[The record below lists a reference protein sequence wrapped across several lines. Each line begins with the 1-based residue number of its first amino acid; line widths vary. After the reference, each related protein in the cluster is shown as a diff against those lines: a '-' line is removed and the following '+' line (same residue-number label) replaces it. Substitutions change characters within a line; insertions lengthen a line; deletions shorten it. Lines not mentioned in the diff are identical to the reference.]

1 MKKFV
6 LPKNAPSNVI
16 NGHVFQDGILI
27 VSDEDAKKLEKIFC
41 RYYGIRME
49 SVEESAKD
57 ADSSNSNEPSLAKDF
72 TKPST
77 PQK

>member
-6 LPKNAPSNVI
+6 LPENACSNVI
-16 NGHVFQDGILI
+16 NGHVFQDGILV

-41 RYYGIRME
+41 RYYGVRME

-57 ADSSNSNEPSLAKDF
+57 ADLSDDNDPSLVKDS
-72 TKPST
+72 TKSGT
-77 PQK
+77 P

>member
-6 LPKNAPSNVI
+6 LPKNASSNVI
-16 NGHVFQDGILI
+16 NGHVFQDGILV

-49 SVEESAKD
+49 SVEESANKVGSD
-57 ADSSNSNEPSLAKDF
+57 DNDPSLTKDS
-72 TKPST
+72 TKSG
-77 PQK
+77 KG